1 MKFCSQITCVR
12 RRRRD
17 RFSFMLNEEQRRLVG
32 STPESLG
39 QWLRDV
45 YATGLQSNGI
55 LLVSGSMFATF
66 MDAYDRVILHKDS
79 QHDELG
85 SHSNLQLDNAARHIT
100 DLSQQRLL
108 GNDGSNVDN
117 QSSENI
123 SNTVDDGWG
132 VYDDDSSNDLIGQN
146 GSQVDDHSEDQSD
159 VNHVNQTISD
169 AFGLDQD
176 SDTVGVNND
185 GQISQ
190 PDAGWQTGANSQDD
204 DDANQ
209 NQNDDV
215 IGNFSDD
222 DSDDDEDYS
231 KGQPIYDES
240 ESDVASQHV
249 HGYSDMDPHDQV
261 STVPNSGTLAGNTA
275 DSIMTNGMKHITS
288 SLESEEQEN
297 TVNVSRSHDVQPSA
311 DQSLSNDDVNNGYDA
326 MDQFTS
332 LMGNMT
338 DNDGQDNSQDNQDE
352 DPDEAAEESQ
362 KNQIAGDMLN
372 IPVSQTNVHT
382 EERTDGSTVT
392 TSNLFGDTESNVEVP
407 ENDGEGQWVSPDN
420 AAKSDQVNTDDT
432 SGVDVPGP
440 ETVEASDSSNDSDSD
455 NESENVDTTGN
466 NGQPF

>member
-1 MKFCSQITCVR
+1 
-12 RRRRD
+12 
-17 RFSFMLNEEQRRLVG
+17 MLNEEQRRLVG

-79 QHDELG
+79 QHSGFG
-85 SHSNLQLDNAARHIT
+85 SHANLQLDNAARHTT

-108 GNDGSNVDN
+108 GNDGGNVGN
-117 QSSENI
+117 QPSGNI

-146 GSQVDDHSEDQSD
+146 GSQVDDHSEDQAD

-176 SDTVGVNND
+176 SDTIGVNND

-190 PDAGWQTGANSQDD
+190 PDAGWQTGANSQDND
-204 DDANQ
+204 DDNQ

-231 KGQPIYDES
+231 KGQLIYDES

-275 DSIMTNGMKHITS
+275 DSIMTNGLKHITS
-288 SLESEEQEN
+288 SLESEE
-297 TVNVSRSHDVQPSA
+297 
-311 DQSLSNDDVNNGYDA
+311 
-326 MDQFTS
+326 
-332 LMGNMT
+332 
-338 DNDGQDNSQDNQDE
+338 
-352 DPDEAAEESQ
+352 
-362 KNQIAGDMLN
+362 
-372 IPVSQTNVHT
+372 
-382 EERTDGSTVT
+382 
-392 TSNLFGDTESNVEVP
+392 
-407 ENDGEGQWVSPDN
+407 
-420 AAKSDQVNTDDT
+420 
-432 SGVDVPGP
+432 
-440 ETVEASDSSNDSDSD
+440 
-455 NESENVDTTGN
+455 
-466 NGQPF
+466 